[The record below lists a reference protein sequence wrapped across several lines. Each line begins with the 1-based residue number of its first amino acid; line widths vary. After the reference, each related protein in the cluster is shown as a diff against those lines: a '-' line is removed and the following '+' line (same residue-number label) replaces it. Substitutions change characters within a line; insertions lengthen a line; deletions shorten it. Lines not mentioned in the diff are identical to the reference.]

1 MHPGLAAA
9 RKKID
14 ALDARIA
21 ALLARRFALASGL
34 GAFKEKVTDRARE
47 RAVLAAAA
55 KAAGREYAAD
65 VRGEAV
71 DCGHFLPEEAPGAT
85 AALLREFLLPRAD
98 PVGGVTA

>member
-1 MHPGLAAA
+1 MATHPALASA

-47 RAVLAAAA
+47 RAVLADAA

-65 VRGEAV
+65 VRAV
-71 DCGHFLPEEAPGAT
+71 FACVISRSKRRQRT
-85 AALLREFLLPRAD
+85 K
-98 PVGGVTA
+98 